1 MEPMSADPQ
10 QPDGP
15 GRRPLPHGPADPP
28 IRVRAT
34 PLQPEGALEHFVPR
48 TWPLP
53 SGPVVPPVDPGVPAA
68 VPPGYV
74 PGAPYPPGSSYP
86 PGSYP
91 PGPYQGGPSFPP
103 GAPPPPADAV
113 PPPYGYAGQVI
124 WDHPGGQTWVGL
136 DLPRGDPWGGA
147 PLSGRDRFWV
157 PAAHWSALL
166 TTWIGPAV
174 ILLTTG
180 EGNLRVR
187 EHARTS
193 LNFEI
198 TMAVLLFLA
207 ALTLRW
213 GVGLVLVPAVVLF
226 WLVARLVGAFR
237 ASRGRLVRYPGC
249 FPFVR

>member
-1 MEPMSADPQ
+1 MDLMSADPQ
-10 QPDGP
+10 QPDGS
-15 GRRPLPHGPADPP
+15 GRRPLPHGPADPSV
-28 IRVRAT
+28 RVRST

-53 SGPVVPPVDPGVPAA
+53 SGPVVPHVDPGIPAA

-74 PGAPYPPGSSYP
+74 PGAAYPPGAAHPSGPYPASQGYP
-86 PGSYP
+86 PGGP
-91 PGPYQGGPSFPP
+91 PV
-103 GAPPPPADAV
+103 DAA
-113 PPPYGYAGQVI
+113 PPPYGYGGQVI

-147 PLSGRDRFWV
+147 PLSGRDRILV
-157 PAAHWSALL
+157 PAAHWTALL
-166 TTWIGPAV
+166 TTWIGPTV
-174 ILLTTG
+174 LLLTAG
-180 EGNLRVR
+180 ERNLRVR
-187 EHARTS
+187 EHARAS

-198 TMAVLLFLA
+198 TMAVLLFVA

-226 WLVARLVGAFR
+226 WLVARIVGTTR
-237 ASRGRLVRYPGC
+237 AARGRPVRYPGS